1 MGNSRVQKFHRNG
14 TFILTWGSYGTG
26 NGQFSDSI
34 PGITVDSK
42 GFVYVIDRLESRIQK
57 FDGMGTLI
65 AKWGAKGSS
74 LGDLNKPEDIAIN
87 NKTGEVFITD
97 TQNSRVQVFQIK

>member
-1 MGNSRVQKFHRNG
+1 
-14 TFILTWGSYGTG
+14 
-26 NGQFSDSI
+26 
-34 PGITVDSK
+34 
-42 GFVYVIDRLESRIQK
+42 
-57 FDGMGTLI
+57 LI

-74 LGDLNKPEDIAIN
+74 LGELNKPEDIAIN